1 MKMLFEDLY
10 IFSPAEKR
18 ARKISFKEGVNIITS
33 SKMDG
38 TNRGKSVIMRSL
50 YHALGA
56 ESRFEDKFA
65 AKNKVFI
72 LHFHVDAQPYYI
84 YRAANLFKVFD
95 GQKKL
100 LFSVVKASA
109 LAKALQEIIHFSV
122 MLPNKQTNKLEVTPP
137 AYNYL
142 PYFLEQDKYEGS
154 RFESFKNLEQYA
166 NYKDYVLFYHFGV
179 YTQNYFTLVRQRE
192 ELESLIS
199 EQDNRIEVLREV
211 IKDIGKKLEATAY
224 SKDVDALQRDVIQ
237 YRQQYSKIV
246 GELNKSRKCLVDAR
260 NLLFEYETTLKGVAE
275 VEKINDRG
283 LDKLQSNTCPEC
295 GSLLNDTLVL
305 KSKRYNL
312 AEDIITV
319 RNDMQGL
326 VCKLQETILKE
337 ENHYRELL
345 VSLNEYE
352 KSLRINTA
360 EINDVLKYKGMCEL
374 RDDVMAEYSSIQQ
387 SKDKTNDELVKIKKA
402 IKERNKEKK
411 SIDDRY
417 YKYLMEAKMRFGL
430 DEIPEEKLKS
440 VTTNFEAS
448 GSDKCIATVIW
459 YLTII
464 KLRNEFNPNAIQF
477 PIIFDSPNNVE
488 NDDEKTDVLIKYLLE
503 NAGLS
508 PQFIIS
514 GIGLD
519 TDDFRKTVGDAN
531 VVTLTTPKFQL
542 LQKNEFIQYESLL
555 SEFCAAEFNENMD
568 GDICFNLHSDEEK
581 KGTSK

>member
-1 MKMLFEDLY
+1 MKMLFNDLY
-10 IFSPAEKR
+10 IFSPSEKS
-18 ARKISFKEGVNIITS
+18 ARKISFKEGINIITS
-33 SKMDG
+33 SKADG

-56 ESRFEDKFA
+56 ESRFEDNFA

-72 LHFHVDAQPYYI
+72 LHFLVDAQPYYI

-95 GQKKL
+95 GQKRL

-109 LAKALQEIIHFSV
+109 LAKALQEITHFSV
-122 MLPNKQTNKLEVTPP
+122 MLPNRQTNKLEVTPP

-166 NYKDYVLFYHFGV
+166 NYKDYVLFCHFGV
-179 YTQNYFTLVRQRE
+179 YTQFYFTLIRQRD
-192 ELESLIS
+192 ELESLIR
-199 EQDNRIEVLREV
+199 EQDNRIGVLGEV
-211 IKDIGKKLEATAY
+211 IKDIGKKLEVAAY
-224 SKDVDALQRDVIQ
+224 SKDVDALQRDVAQ

-246 GELNKSRKCLVDAR
+246 EELNNSRKRLIDAR
-260 NLLFEYETTLKGVAE
+260 NMLFEYESTLKGIAE
-275 VEKINDRG
+275 VEKINERG
-283 LDKLQSNTCPEC
+283 IDKLQSSMCPEC
-295 GSLLNDTLVL
+295 GSLLNDPLVL
-305 KSKRYNL
+305 KSRKYNL

-319 RNDMQGL
+319 RNDIQGL
-326 VCKLQETILKE
+326 VCKLKESILNE
-337 ENHYRELL
+337 ESYYGKLL
-345 VSLNEYE
+345 ASLNEYE

-360 EINDVLKYKGMCEL
+360 EINDILKYKGMCEL

-387 SKDKTNDELVKIKKA
+387 SKDKNNDELGKIKKA
-402 IKERNKEKK
+402 IKEHNKEKK
-411 SIDDRY
+411 NIDDRY
-417 YKYLMEAKMRFGL
+417 YQYLMEAKIRFGL

-440 VTTNFEAS
+440 VATNFEAS

-464 KLRNEFNPNAIQF
+464 RLRNEFNPNAIQF
-477 PIIFDSPNNVE
+477 PIVFDSPNNVE
-488 NDDEKTDVLIKYLLE
+488 NDEEKTDVLIKYLLE

-508 PQFIIS
+508 PQFIMS

-519 TDDFRKTVGDAN
+519 TDDLHKTVGNAN
-531 VVTLTTPKFQL
+531 VVTLATPKFQL
-542 LQKNEFIQYESLL
+542 LQKDEFVQYETLL
-555 SEFCAAEFNENMD
+555 SEFCAAKLNDNMD
-568 GDICFNLHSDEEK
+568 DSIHSNLYSDVEK